1 MSTSAT
7 GRRPGKWPPTV
18 AVMTGTFSVLLA
30 ATILNVALPSLM
42 QTFAVDQQTAQW
54 LITGFLAAMTAGML
68 TTAPCVERFGVRAT
82 FIAAMALFVAAA
94 VAGAV
99 GRDIYTIIAARTL
112 QGVAAGV
119 VQPLGMIV
127 VFNAFPPEERG
138 KGFGVYGLGVILA
151 PAVAP
156 LIGGYLVEFVSWRAT
171 FLAEIPMCVVAV
183 ILAATV
189 LPSRPADAA
198 PPRAFDI
205 FGLILLAGALA
216 ALLWGLSNGA
226 KRGWNGP
233 ETALWPAVGLIGLA
247 AFAGW
252 QRRARSPLLDP
263 AVFASRGFR
272 AGFAMTGLLGAGL
285 YGSTFL
291 IPLQLQQ
298 VAGLSP
304 SAAGLALAPAGIA
317 MALTFPLAGR
327 LADRTSLK
335 APIIGGVLAF
345 VAACAFTA
353 FATPATPVVWLTAWA
368 VLGRVG
374 IGLAMPPISAGSLQT
389 AAHDAG
395 PQATAQGAGAV
406 NFARQLGGALGVA
419 GASLA
424 QQWGAGGRLEPAAAA
439 LGHSIAFAA
448 LALVFLGILLPLH
461 RLRP

>member
-1 MSTSAT
+1 MSNPAA
-7 GRRPGKWPPTV
+7 GRNFGKWPPTV

-94 VAGAV
+94 AAGAV

-127 VFNAFPPEERG
+127 VFAAFPPEERG

-189 LPSRPADAA
+189 LPGRSAA
-198 PPRAFDI
+198 AQPPRPFDFI
-205 FGLILLAGALA
+205 GLAVLAGALA

-226 KRGWNGP
+226 KRGWDGP
-233 ETALWPAVGLIGLA
+233 ETVLWPAVGLVGLA

-252 QRRARSPLLDP
+252 QRRVRSPLLDP

-272 AGFAMTGLLGAGL
+272 AGFIMTGLLGAGL

-317 MALTFPLAGR
+317 MALTFPVAGR
-327 LADRTSLK
+327 LADRASLK
-335 APIIGGVLAF
+335 PPIIVGVLAF
-345 VAACAFTA
+345 VAACVLTA
-353 FATPATPVVWLTAWA
+353 FATSVTPVVWLTAWA

-374 IGLAMPPISAGSLQT
+374 IGLAMPPISAGSLQ
-389 AAHDAG
+389 AAAQDAG
-395 PQATAQGAGAV
+395 LQATAQGAGAV

-424 QQWGAGGRLEPAAAA
+424 LQWGAGGGHDPAAAA
-439 LGHSIAFAA
+439 LGHSIAFTA
-448 LALVFLGILLPLH
+448 LALIFLAILLPLH
-461 RLRP
+461 RLRS